1 MSISC
6 KQIIGFGLLGAV
18 LAAAAACS
26 PKRVPPA
33 TVSDLMEDRVVLD
46 GILMKCNHNPGAA
59 RSDIDCLNVRV
70 AIERLAAAQESVEA
84 AKRGAEFERRR
95 DQLRLAQDKQ
105 RMQQEAA
112 HKVDAYSLP
121 VIPVDP
127 PPASGQ
133 SSHPQ

>member
-18 LAAAAACS
+18 LTAAACS
-26 PKRVPPA
+26 PKRLPPT
-33 TVSDLMEDRVVLD
+33 TVSDLMEDRVALD
-46 GILMKCNHNPGAA
+46 GILMKCNRNPGAA
-59 RSDIDCLNVRV
+59 RSDVDCLTARI
-70 AIERLAAAQESVEA
+70 AIERLAAAQEAVEA
-84 AKRGAEFERRR
+84 AKRSADFERRR

-105 RMQQEAA
+105 RLQQEAA
-112 HKVDAYSLP
+112 HKVDAYNLP

-127 PPASGQ
+127 TPAPAQ